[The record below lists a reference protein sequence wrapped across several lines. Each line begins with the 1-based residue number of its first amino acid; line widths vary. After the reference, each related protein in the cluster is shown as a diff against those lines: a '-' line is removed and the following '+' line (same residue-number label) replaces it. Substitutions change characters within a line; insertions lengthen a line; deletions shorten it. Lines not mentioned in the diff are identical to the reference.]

1 MSSSM
6 LAAFVVDGSF
16 GPIIIAPRT
25 ADTKEQVRSR
35 SMIGRICEV
44 LEKMQRSL
52 ASLKGEEQVG
62 GQLRFCLSASIRS
75 PQTSLGEREARERE
89 WLFRRAA
96 SIRLTAAHRPV
107 SGVPACW

>member
-1 MSSSM
+1 M
-6 LAAFVVDGSF
+6 
-16 GPIIIAPRT
+16 IA
-25 ADTKEQVRSR
+25 
-35 SMIGRICEV
+35 RICEV
-44 LEKMQRSL
+44 LETMQRSL
-52 ASLKGEEQVG
+52 ASLKGEEKVG

-107 SGVPACW
+107 SGVPRSEEHTSELSHRTISYAVFCLKKKKIYKKSIR